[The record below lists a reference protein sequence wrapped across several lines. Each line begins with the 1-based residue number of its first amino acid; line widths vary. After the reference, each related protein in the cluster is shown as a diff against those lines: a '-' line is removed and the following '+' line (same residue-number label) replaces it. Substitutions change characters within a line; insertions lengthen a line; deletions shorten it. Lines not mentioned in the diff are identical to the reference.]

1 MDTQH
6 WTSRGIWWKLGLLT
20 IAPPIINTA
29 IATRL
34 GSAETASNMVTA
46 SETETTS
53 LSIPEQISI
62 IETPPQQRSLRAS
75 APLSLPVILQQS
87 SEENSSVTSEEDIED
102 ILDFSDT
109 GRAGQQTAGE
119 GRGQCAIAEFPLTA
133 LVPTSNWGKT
143 IKEHPTFWF
152 YVPSYS
158 EPVSEIEFI
167 FQDQD
172 RNHLWKKQLSMGETS
187 GYLNVSLPQDQPGL
201 ETGKWY
207 RWYLKVY
214 CDAEKSYPPKVV
226 YGWVTKVMID
236 SSLQSQLQNDQQQQ
250 HKVYGKAGIWFDAI
264 DSLFQWQDISTTS
277 PHFQNDW
284 QQLITATGVDLNLPQ
299 PKCSDLAK
307 R

>member
-6 WTSRGIWWKLGLLT
+6 WTSRGIWWRLGLLT
-20 IAPPIINTA
+20 IAPPLINTA
-29 IATRL
+29 L
-34 GSAETASNMVTA
+34 FAETANNMVTT

-53 LSIPEQISI
+53 LSIPEQISL
-62 IETPPQQRSLRAS
+62 IETPTQQRSL
-75 APLSLPVILQQS
+75 VILQKS
-87 SEENSSVTSEEDIED
+87 SEENSSVTTEED

-119 GRGQCAIAEFPLTA
+119 ARGQCPSAEFPLTA

-143 IKEHPTFWF
+143 IKGHPTFWF

-158 EPVSEIEFI
+158 EPVGEIEFVL
-167 FQDQD
+167 QDQD

-201 ETGKWY
+201 ERGKWY

-226 YGWVTKVMID
+226 YGWVTRVMID
-236 SSLQSQLQNDQQQQ
+236 SSLQSQLQNGQQQQ

-277 PHFQNDW
+277 PHFQSDW

-299 PKCSDLAK
+299 PRCSDLAG